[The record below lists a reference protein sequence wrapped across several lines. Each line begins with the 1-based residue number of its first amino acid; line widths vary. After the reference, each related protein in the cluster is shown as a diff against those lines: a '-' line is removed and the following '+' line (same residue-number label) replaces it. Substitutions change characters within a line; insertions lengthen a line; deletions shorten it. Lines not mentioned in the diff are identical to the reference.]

1 MKNLLLSTVL
11 VLGMM
16 TLTTG
21 CTGHTAG
28 AEKCG
33 SSKCG
38 ASAKKCGDAKD
49 AKKCGDAKD
58 AKKCGTSGKCGS
70 K

>member
-21 CTGHTAG
+21 CSNHADG
-28 AEKCG
+28 AKKCG
-33 SSKCG
+33 ASKCG
-38 ASAKKCGDAKD
+38 TSAKKCGE
-49 AKKCGDAKD
+49 AKD

>member
-1 MKNLLLSTVL
+1 MKKILLSAAL

-16 TLTTG
+16 AMTTA
-21 CTGHTAG
+21 C
-28 AEKCG
+28 
-33 SSKCG
+33 SSHADG
-38 ASAKKCGDAKD
+38 AKKCGEAKD
-49 AKKCGDAKD
+49 AKKCGEAKDAKKCGEAKD

>member
-1 MKNLLLSTVL
+1 MKNLLLSVVL
-11 VLGMM
+11 ALGIM

-21 CTGHTAG
+21 CMGHADG
-28 AEKCG
+28 AKKCG

-49 AKKCGDAKD
+49 AKKCGASG
-58 AKKCGTSGKCGS
+58 KCNQGKCGS